1 MEFHFMSHYHHLSFS
16 PFNCPREGG
25 RKSCA
30 AQGSSHT
37 VSFVKH
43 VTSFLFLSYSYFFL
57 FPSSFFSLSFLLRF
71 FLLSLLEK
79 ERKSSLLPMHCSHAM
94 MELQTCNLQFMVPRK
109 KSHVSPPLLKAH
121 PLSVTSNTFHYMRAL
136 KDIER
141 ERKQ

>member
-1 MEFHFMSHYHHLSFS
+1 MEFHFMSHFHHHHLSLS
-16 PFNCPREGG
+16 LHLIAREKGKEIMCCS
-25 RKSCA
+25 RPI
-30 AQGSSHT
+30 SHSNFFCET
-37 VSFVKH
+37 CYFL
-43 VTSFLFLSYSYFFL
+43 TIPFLFLLS
-57 FPSSFFSLSFLLRF
+57 SLSFPSF
-71 FLLSLLEK
+71 FLLFLLEK
-79 ERKSSLLPMHCSHAM
+79 ERKSSLLSMHCSHAM